1 MFSFLIW
8 VLDTNIFTLRK
19 LTDTLL
25 LCATHQL
32 KVQKYVWGMYV
43 ASKNLQKEIVHLNMS
58 SAYGW

>member
-25 LCATHQL
+25 HVCYSS
-32 KVQKYVWGMYV
+32 KIQKYVWGMCV
-43 ASKNLQKEIVHLNMS
+43 ASKNLQREIVHLNMS
-58 SAYGW
+58 SAYGG